1 MSGGAR
7 AAGAALVL
15 ALYYVILLRHPF
27 APAAADDDQQ
37 LRADIEQSRALF
49 DAKRFSDALTPTAR
63 LTKALPG
70 QAIYHER
77 LALILRELNRP
88 AEEAAEWERMMA
100 VSPTPVDACPMVAE
114 AKRRAG
120 DTDAALASL
129 EKCASLP
136 PLNPD
141 FLLELGQ
148 ELLKLDRKAEARR
161 AFERGLDVDRTY
173 PDLYLLLG
181 IRQFDDGEKAAAR
194 KNFEE
199 FARMAPQRKE
209 EAAVWLE
216 RTAGEK

>member
-1 MSGGAR
+1 MSGGTR
-7 AAGAALVL
+7 ALGAALVL
-15 ALYYVILLRHPF
+15 AMYYVVLFRHPF
-27 APAAADDDQQ
+27 APPVADADEQ

-49 DAKRFSDALTPTAR
+49 EARRFSDALAPTER
-63 LTKALPG
+63 LTKVLPG

-77 LALILRELNRP
+77 LALILRELDRP
-88 AEEAAEWERMMA
+88 ADEAAEWERMMA
-100 VSPTPVDACPMVAE
+100 ASPTPVDACPMVAE
-114 AKRRAG
+114 AKKRAG
-120 DTDAALASL
+120 HTGAALASL

-181 IRQFDDGEKAAAR
+181 VRQFDDGEKAAAR
-194 KNFEE
+194 RSFEE
-199 FARMAPQRKE
+199 FVRIAPQRRD
-209 EAAVWLE
+209 EAAVWLQ
-216 RTAGEK
+216 RTAGAK